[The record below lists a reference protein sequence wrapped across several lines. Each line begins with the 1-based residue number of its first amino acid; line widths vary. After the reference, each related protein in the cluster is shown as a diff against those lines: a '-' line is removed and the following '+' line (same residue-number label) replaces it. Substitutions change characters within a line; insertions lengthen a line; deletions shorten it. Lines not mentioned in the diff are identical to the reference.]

1 MSHPRA
7 PIAGRVLPVMPEAI
21 NPEGWARP
29 AGFSHGMLAA
39 GRVLAVAGQI
49 GADPEGRLSEG
60 GLVPQFDRALGNVIE
75 VVSAAGG
82 RIEDVVSMTIYV
94 LDRAAYLAARPALGE
109 VWRRRAGR
117 HYPAI
122 ALVEV
127 RGLVAEGALVE
138 LQALAVLP

>member
-1 MSHPRA
+1 MA
-7 PIAGRVLPVMPEAI
+7 EAI
-21 NPEGWARP
+21 NPRGWAP
-29 AGFSHGMLAA
+29 PSGFSHGMLGA

-49 GADPEGRLSEG
+49 GAGPDGRLVAG
-60 GLVPQFDRALGNVIE
+60 DLLAQFDRALGNVGE
-75 VVSAAGG
+75 VVGAAGG
-82 RIEDVVSMTIYV
+82 RFEDVVSMTIYV

-127 RGLVAEGALVE
+127 SGLVAPGALVE

>member
-1 MSHPRA
+1 MVAS
-7 PIAGRVLPVMPEAI
+7 
-21 NPEGWARP
+21 
-29 AGFSHGMLAA
+29 

-49 GADPEGRLSEG
+49 GAGPDGRLAASD
-60 GLVPQFDRALGNVIE
+60 LVGQFDRALANVAE
-75 VVSAAGG
+75 VVGAAGG
-82 RIEDVVSMTIYV
+82 RMDNLVSMTIYV
-94 LDRAAYLAARPALGE
+94 VDRAAYAAARPALGE

>member
-1 MSHPRA
+1 MSQ
-7 PIAGRVLPVMPEAI
+7 AI

-29 AGFSHGMLAA
+29 VGFSHGMLAA
-39 GRVLAVAGQI
+39 GRVLAVAGQVGA
-49 GADPEGRLSEG
+49 GADGRLAA
-60 GLVPQFDRALGNVIE
+60 GLVAQFDRALGNVAE
-75 VVSAAGG
+75 VVRAAGG
-82 RIEDVVSMTIYV
+82 RIEDLVSMTIYV
-94 LDRAAYLAARPALGE
+94 LDRGAYLEARSALGV

-127 RGLVAEGALVE
+127 KGLVTEGALVE

>member
-1 MSHPRA
+1 
-7 PIAGRVLPVMPEAI
+7 MPEVI

-29 AGFSHGMLAA
+29 AGFSHGMVAA

-49 GADPEGRLSEG
+49 GAGPDGRLEA
-60 GLVPQFDRALGNVIE
+60 GLVAQFDRALANVAE

-94 LDRAAYLAARPALGE
+94 IDRAAYEAARPALGE

-117 HYPAI
+117 HYPAM

-127 RGLVAEGALVE
+127 RGLVTEGALVE
-138 LQALAVLP
+138 VQALAVLP

>member
-1 MSHPRA
+1 
-7 PIAGRVLPVMPEAI
+7 MPEVI

-29 AGFSHGMLAA
+29 AGFSHGMVAA

-49 GADPEGRLSEG
+49 GAGPDGRLEA
-60 GLVPQFDRALGNVIE
+60 GLVAQFDRALANVAE

-94 LDRAAYLAARPALGE
+94 IDRAAYEAARPALGE

-122 ALVEV
+122 ARVEV
-127 RGLVAEGALVE
+127 LGLLEGARVE